1 MSSMLKITSSFFIKL
16 SEIKFSFIHAS
27 GPGGQ
32 NVNKVATAVQLRF
45 NIVDANLSETLR
57 LRLISQLGNKLTTNG
72 DIIIKASRFR
82 TQERNKQDAL
92 QRLQQLLMRAATP
105 AKKRHPTKPT
115 QASQQR
121 RLATKKIAARTKSI
135 RSNKVHDD

>member
-1 MSSMLKITSSFFIKL
+1 MLKITPSFFIKL
-16 SEIKFSFIHAS
+16 SDIKFSFIHAS

-45 NIVDANLSETLR
+45 NIINATYLSEALR
-57 LRLISQLGNKLTTNG
+57 LRLISQLGNKLTVNG

-92 QRLQQLLMRAATP
+92 QRLQQLLVRAATP
-105 AKKRHPTKPT
+105 PKKRHPTKPT

-121 RLATKKIAARTKSI
+121 RLATKKIAAKTKSI
-135 RSNKVHDD
+135 RSTKIHND